1 MGILL
6 FFNGVFMLIAS
17 LVSLIYKD
25 GVTFEITISSF
36 IVLFIGAL
44 LMLFFRHY
52 DKQIQKR
59 EGYLIVTLGWLLMAI
74 SGTIPYIFTETIPNF
89 TSSFFETMSGY
100 TTTGATILDDIESLP
115 EGILFWRSTT
125 HWIGGMGIIVLA
137 IAILP
142 FLGIGGIQLF
152 TAEAPGPAG
161 DKLHPRITDTAKRLW
176 LIYFLYTFV
185 ETFLL
190 YFAGMTFF
198 DAINHAMSTLSTGG
212 FSTKNNSIAYWNDQ
226 PIIQYIIISFMFLAG
241 TNFVLSY
248 FIFTKKIKKDSIFTY
263 ISAQILGCLL
273 GVMLANFMFDLPF
286 IELSRKAR
294 PGFNI
299 FIAEVIATFGLI
311 FIIFGSLKN
320 GTVAV
325 AASVATYITAGY
337 WFTSSTSF
345 ANPAVALA
353 RTFTDTFTG
362 INYLNTPTYIVA
374 EIIGA
379 LLALFI
385 IKKIFLKK

>member
-1 MGILL
+1 MKNRI
-6 FFNGVFMLIAS
+6 
-17 LVSLIYKD
+17 
-25 GVTFEITISSF
+25 
-36 IVLFIGAL
+36 FIGEFIGSAFLVMIIVGSGIMAQNLTRDFAVML
-44 LMLFFRHY
+44 L
-52 DKQIQKR
+52 
-59 EGYLIVTLGWLLMAI
+59 AN
-74 SGTIPYIFTETIPNF
+74 TIA
-89 TSSFFETMSGY
+89 
-100 TTTGATILDDIESLP
+100 TGA
-115 EGILFWRSTT
+115 GLF
-125 HWIGGMGIIVLA
+125 VL
-137 IAILP
+137 I
-142 FLGIGGIQLF
+142 
-152 TAEAPGPAG
+152 
-161 DKLHPRITDTAKRLW
+161 
-176 LIYFLYTFV
+176 
-185 ETFLL
+185 
-190 YFAGMTFF
+190 
-198 DAINHAMSTLSTGG
+198 
-212 FSTKNNSIAYWNDQ
+212 NSIAN
-226 PIIQYIIISFMFLAG
+226 ISGAHFNPVVTM
-241 TNFVLSY
+241 TMY
-248 FIFTKKIKKDSIFTY
+248 FTKKIKKDLIFTY

-286 IELSRKAR
+286 IELSSKAR

-385 IKKIFLKK
+385 IQRILFKK

>member
-1 MGILL
+1 MAQNLTRDFAVMLL
-6 FFNGVFMLIAS
+6 ANTIA
-17 LVSLIYKD
+17 
-25 GVTFEITISSF
+25 
-36 IVLFIGAL
+36 
-44 LMLFFRHY
+44 
-52 DKQIQKR
+52 
-59 EGYLIVTLGWLLMAI
+59 
-74 SGTIPYIFTETIPNF
+74 
-89 TSSFFETMSGY
+89 
-100 TTTGATILDDIESLP
+100 TGA
-115 EGILFWRSTT
+115 GLF
-125 HWIGGMGIIVLA
+125 VL
-137 IAILP
+137 I
-142 FLGIGGIQLF
+142 
-152 TAEAPGPAG
+152 
-161 DKLHPRITDTAKRLW
+161 
-176 LIYFLYTFV
+176 
-185 ETFLL
+185 
-190 YFAGMTFF
+190 
-198 DAINHAMSTLSTGG
+198 
-212 FSTKNNSIAYWNDQ
+212 NSIAN
-226 PIIQYIIISFMFLAG
+226 ISGAHFNPVVTM
-241 TNFVLSY
+241 TMY
-248 FIFTKKIKKDSIFTY
+248 FTKKIKKDLIFTY

-286 IELSRKAR
+286 IELSSKAR

-374 EIIGA
+374 EIIGG

-385 IKKIFLKK
+385 IQKIFYKK

>member
-1 MGILL
+1 MKNRI
-6 FFNGVFMLIAS
+6 
-17 LVSLIYKD
+17 
-25 GVTFEITISSF
+25 
-36 IVLFIGAL
+36 FIGEFIGSAFLVMIIVGSGIMAQNLTRDFAVML
-44 LMLFFRHY
+44 L
-52 DKQIQKR
+52 
-59 EGYLIVTLGWLLMAI
+59 AN
-74 SGTIPYIFTETIPNF
+74 TIA
-89 TSSFFETMSGY
+89 
-100 TTTGATILDDIESLP
+100 TGA
-115 EGILFWRSTT
+115 GLF
-125 HWIGGMGIIVLA
+125 VL
-137 IAILP
+137 I
-142 FLGIGGIQLF
+142 
-152 TAEAPGPAG
+152 
-161 DKLHPRITDTAKRLW
+161 
-176 LIYFLYTFV
+176 
-185 ETFLL
+185 
-190 YFAGMTFF
+190 
-198 DAINHAMSTLSTGG
+198 
-212 FSTKNNSIAYWNDQ
+212 NSIAN
-226 PIIQYIIISFMFLAG
+226 ISGAHFNPVVTM
-241 TNFVLSY
+241 TMY
-248 FIFTKKIKKDSIFTY
+248 FTKKIKKDLIFTY

-273 GVMLANFMFDLPF
+273 GVVLANFMFDLPF
-286 IELSRKAR
+286 IELSSKAR

-385 IKKIFLKK
+385 IQKIFYKK

>member
-1 MGILL
+1 MKNRI
-6 FFNGVFMLIAS
+6 
-17 LVSLIYKD
+17 
-25 GVTFEITISSF
+25 
-36 IVLFIGAL
+36 FIGEFIGSVFLVMIIVGSGIMAQNLTRDFAVML
-44 LMLFFRHY
+44 LAN
-52 DKQIQKR
+52 
-59 EGYLIVTLGWLLMAI
+59 TLA
-74 SGTIPYIFTETIPNF
+74 
-89 TSSFFETMSGY
+89 
-100 TTTGATILDDIESLP
+100 TGA
-115 EGILFWRSTT
+115 GLF
-125 HWIGGMGIIVLA
+125 VL
-137 IAILP
+137 I
-142 FLGIGGIQLF
+142 
-152 TAEAPGPAG
+152 
-161 DKLHPRITDTAKRLW
+161 
-176 LIYFLYTFV
+176 
-185 ETFLL
+185 
-190 YFAGMTFF
+190 
-198 DAINHAMSTLSTGG
+198 
-212 FSTKNNSIAYWNDQ
+212 NSIA
-226 PIIQYIIISFMFLAG
+226 
-241 TNFVLSY
+241 NFSGAHFNPVVTMTMY
-248 FIFTKKIKKDSIFTY
+248 FTKKIKKDLIFTY

-273 GVMLANFMFDLPF
+273 GVMLANFMYDLPL
-286 IELSRKAR
+286 IELSSKAR

-385 IKKIFLKK
+385 IQKIFYKK

>member
-1 MGILL
+1 MKNRI
-6 FFNGVFMLIAS
+6 
-17 LVSLIYKD
+17 
-25 GVTFEITISSF
+25 
-36 IVLFIGAL
+36 FIGEFIGSTFLVMIIVGSGIMAQNLTRDFAVML
-44 LMLFFRHY
+44 L
-52 DKQIQKR
+52 
-59 EGYLIVTLGWLLMAI
+59 AN
-74 SGTIPYIFTETIPNF
+74 TIA
-89 TSSFFETMSGY
+89 
-100 TTTGATILDDIESLP
+100 TGA
-115 EGILFWRSTT
+115 GLF
-125 HWIGGMGIIVLA
+125 VL
-137 IAILP
+137 I
-142 FLGIGGIQLF
+142 
-152 TAEAPGPAG
+152 
-161 DKLHPRITDTAKRLW
+161 
-176 LIYFLYTFV
+176 
-185 ETFLL
+185 
-190 YFAGMTFF
+190 
-198 DAINHAMSTLSTGG
+198 
-212 FSTKNNSIAYWNDQ
+212 NSIAN
-226 PIIQYIIISFMFLAG
+226 ISGAHFNPVVTM
-241 TNFVLSY
+241 TMY
-248 FIFTKKIKKDSIFTY
+248 FTKKIKKDLIFTY

-286 IELSRKAR
+286 IELSSKAR

-379 LLALFI
+379 LLAFFI
-385 IKKIFLKK
+385 IKKIFFKK

>member
-1 MGILL
+1 MKNRI
-6 FFNGVFMLIAS
+6 
-17 LVSLIYKD
+17 
-25 GVTFEITISSF
+25 
-36 IVLFIGAL
+36 FIGEFIGSAFLVMIIVGSGIMAQNLTRDFAVML
-44 LMLFFRHY
+44 L
-52 DKQIQKR
+52 
-59 EGYLIVTLGWLLMAI
+59 AN
-74 SGTIPYIFTETIPNF
+74 TIA
-89 TSSFFETMSGY
+89 
-100 TTTGATILDDIESLP
+100 TGA
-115 EGILFWRSTT
+115 GLF
-125 HWIGGMGIIVLA
+125 VL
-137 IAILP
+137 I
-142 FLGIGGIQLF
+142 
-152 TAEAPGPAG
+152 
-161 DKLHPRITDTAKRLW
+161 
-176 LIYFLYTFV
+176 
-185 ETFLL
+185 
-190 YFAGMTFF
+190 
-198 DAINHAMSTLSTGG
+198 
-212 FSTKNNSIAYWNDQ
+212 NSIAN
-226 PIIQYIIISFMFLAG
+226 ISGAHFNPVVTM
-241 TNFVLSY
+241 TMY
-248 FIFTKKIKKDSIFTY
+248 FTKKIKKDLIFTY

-286 IELSRKAR
+286 IELSSKAR

-325 AASVATYITAGY
+325 AASVSTYITAGY

-385 IKKIFLKK
+385 IQKILFKK

>member
-1 MGILL
+1 MKNRI
-6 FFNGVFMLIAS
+6 
-17 LVSLIYKD
+17 
-25 GVTFEITISSF
+25 
-36 IVLFIGAL
+36 FIGEFIGSAFLVMIIVGSGIMAQNLTRDFAVML
-44 LMLFFRHY
+44 L
-52 DKQIQKR
+52 
-59 EGYLIVTLGWLLMAI
+59 AN
-74 SGTIPYIFTETIPNF
+74 TIA
-89 TSSFFETMSGY
+89 
-100 TTTGATILDDIESLP
+100 TGA
-115 EGILFWRSTT
+115 GLF
-125 HWIGGMGIIVLA
+125 VL
-137 IAILP
+137 I
-142 FLGIGGIQLF
+142 
-152 TAEAPGPAG
+152 
-161 DKLHPRITDTAKRLW
+161 
-176 LIYFLYTFV
+176 
-185 ETFLL
+185 
-190 YFAGMTFF
+190 
-198 DAINHAMSTLSTGG
+198 
-212 FSTKNNSIAYWNDQ
+212 NSIAN
-226 PIIQYIIISFMFLAG
+226 ISGAHFNPVVTM
-241 TNFVLSY
+241 TMY
-248 FIFTKKIKKDSIFTY
+248 FTKKIKKDLIFTY

-286 IELSRKAR
+286 IDLSSKAR

-385 IKKIFLKK
+385 IQKIFYKK

>member
-1 MGILL
+1 MKNRI
-6 FFNGVFMLIAS
+6 
-17 LVSLIYKD
+17 
-25 GVTFEITISSF
+25 
-36 IVLFIGAL
+36 FIGEFIGSAFLVMIIVGSGIMAQNLTRDFAVML
-44 LMLFFRHY
+44 L
-52 DKQIQKR
+52 
-59 EGYLIVTLGWLLMAI
+59 AN
-74 SGTIPYIFTETIPNF
+74 TIA
-89 TSSFFETMSGY
+89 
-100 TTTGATILDDIESLP
+100 TGA
-115 EGILFWRSTT
+115 GLF
-125 HWIGGMGIIVLA
+125 VL
-137 IAILP
+137 I
-142 FLGIGGIQLF
+142 
-152 TAEAPGPAG
+152 
-161 DKLHPRITDTAKRLW
+161 
-176 LIYFLYTFV
+176 
-185 ETFLL
+185 
-190 YFAGMTFF
+190 
-198 DAINHAMSTLSTGG
+198 
-212 FSTKNNSIAYWNDQ
+212 NSIAN
-226 PIIQYIIISFMFLAG
+226 ISGAHFNPVVTM
-241 TNFVLSY
+241 TMY
-248 FIFTKKIKKDSIFTY
+248 FTKKIKKDLIFTY

-286 IELSRKAR
+286 IELSSKAR

-374 EIIGA
+374 EIIGG

-385 IKKIFLKK
+385 IQKIFYKK

>member
-1 MGILL
+1 MKNRI
-6 FFNGVFMLIAS
+6 
-17 LVSLIYKD
+17 
-25 GVTFEITISSF
+25 
-36 IVLFIGAL
+36 FIGEFIGSAFLVMIIVGSGIMAQNLTRDFAVML
-44 LMLFFRHY
+44 L
-52 DKQIQKR
+52 
-59 EGYLIVTLGWLLMAI
+59 AN
-74 SGTIPYIFTETIPNF
+74 TIA
-89 TSSFFETMSGY
+89 
-100 TTTGATILDDIESLP
+100 TGA
-115 EGILFWRSTT
+115 GLF
-125 HWIGGMGIIVLA
+125 VL
-137 IAILP
+137 I
-142 FLGIGGIQLF
+142 
-152 TAEAPGPAG
+152 
-161 DKLHPRITDTAKRLW
+161 
-176 LIYFLYTFV
+176 
-185 ETFLL
+185 
-190 YFAGMTFF
+190 
-198 DAINHAMSTLSTGG
+198 
-212 FSTKNNSIAYWNDQ
+212 NSIAN
-226 PIIQYIIISFMFLAG
+226 ISGAHFNPVVTM
-241 TNFVLSY
+241 TMY
-248 FIFTKKIKKDSIFTY
+248 FTKKIKKDLIFTY

-286 IELSRKAR
+286 IELSSKAR

-379 LLALFI
+379 LSALFI
-385 IKKIFLKK
+385 IQKIFFKK